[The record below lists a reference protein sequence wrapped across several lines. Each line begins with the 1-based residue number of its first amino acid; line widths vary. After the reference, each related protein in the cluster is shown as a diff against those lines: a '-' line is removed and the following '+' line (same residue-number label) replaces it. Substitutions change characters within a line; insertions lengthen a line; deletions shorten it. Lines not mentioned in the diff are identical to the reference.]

1 MFQQESMGFPTR
13 VHSPVSMPRRAHPGA
28 VLLTPQSSSMA
39 NSHSGAGEN
48 GNHSQHLPL
57 SPQLSS
63 QHLSLNDLLDQ
74 QQQQQ
79 QQHQTMLVDS
89 QRTAAGPAVV
99 SPLLQP
105 SSSMFLDSF
114 SRPASSMAA
123 LQTSVPAPPPTNMV
137 NFTHDLNQLCSWMSM
152 LSSAQQNS
160 VMDNLLSSLNEE
172 VLQNT
177 KLKLDSLV
185 SSGYM
190 SPSVRSP
197 QVLAPIP
204 DRGPTPQ
211 PLTLDS
217 LLNNNIGHSMNRQW
231 SPISQNHSN
240 SQPIYDYI
248 NDLSN
253 RPRSADPQLRKKFG
267 TPGKPPQKK
276 SSPQSKFHPTNGMSS
291 PTGSTG
297 SSASSSMNPKTLT
310 DPKLLN
316 NIPAWLKSLRLHKY
330 SDALNGKP
338 WTELIYLGDD
348 SLEALGVSALGA
360 RRKLLKAFAVVRDH
374 RERGLID
381 SGAC

>member
-13 VHSPVSMPRRAHPGA
+13 VHSPVGMPRRAHPGA
-28 VLLTPQSSSMA
+28 VLLSPQSSAM
-39 NSHSGAGEN
+39 NNTHSAGPGES
-48 GNHSQHLPL
+48 GNPHHMPL

-74 QQQQQ
+74 QQ
-79 QQHQTMLVDS
+79 TMLVDS
-89 QRTAAGPAVV
+89 QRSAAGPAVV

-105 SSSMFLDSF
+105 NSSMFLDSF
-114 SRPASSMAA
+114 TRPTSSMGH
-123 LQTSVPAPPPTNMV
+123 VPAPAPTNMV

-172 VLQNT
+172 VLQHT
-177 KLKLDSLV
+177 KLKLDSLI
-185 SSGYM
+185 SSGYI

-197 QVLAPIP
+197 QVIAPMP

-217 LLNNNIGHSMNRQW
+217 LLNNNMDHHGMNRQW

-248 NDLSN
+248 NDLTH
-253 RPRSADPQLRKKFG
+253 RPRSADPQLRKKFS
-267 TPGKPPQKK
+267 TPGKQAQKK
-276 SSPQSKFHPTNGMSS
+276 SPSQSKAIPQNGMSS

-338 WTELIYLGDD
+338 WVELIYLGDD
-348 SLEALGVSALGA
+348 SLEAMGVSALGA
-360 RRKLLKAFAVVRDH
+360 RRKLLKAFSVVRDH

-381 SGAC
+381 TSAC